1 LLVSPHVKSFVVF
14 YKALFFCLWKTIHN
28 LSTGGASYPQEKRE
42 RKRKQRKKEAK
53 KESKEKEREKLNL
66 NRNRNRNT

>member
-28 LSTGGASYPQEKRE
+28 LSTGGASYPQKRE
-42 RKRKQRKKEAK
+42 KEKESKERKKQRKKVKKK
-53 KESKEKEREKLNL
+53 KE
-66 NRNRNRNT
+66 RN